1 MALALALGKSFGGEK
16 KLWLWRE
23 HFVNV
28 KVYVNEGGA
37 LCARMRFKEGQRGG
51 RRKSEV

>member
-1 MALALALGKSFGGEK
+1 MIGFSFGVGFGGEK

-28 KVYVNEGGA
+28 KVSFAEDRISDMGLLV
-37 LCARMRFKEGQRGG
+37 
-51 RRKSEV
+51 